1 MYKIYLNKKKI
12 ILLLSLLIFITSNS
26 IVTACNIDN
35 YISDAGG
42 FNRIADIKRVY
53 ILLPNG
59 QGFQSSELKKRGGVI
74 PPGTIII
81 VPPKTDKLSLLGLT
95 DVFSRVLG
103 NIATSLL
110 AINAVS
116 K

>member
-1 MYKIYLNKKKI
+1 
-12 ILLLSLLIFITSNS
+12 
-26 IVTACNIDN
+26 
-35 YISDAGG
+35 
-42 FNRIADIKRVY
+42 
-53 ILLPNG
+53 
-59 QGFQSSELKKRGGVI
+59 
-74 PPGTIII
+74 
-81 VPPKTDKLSLLGLT
+81 LGLT